1 MSSKSRNSS
10 TSSTPANISKLPKFL
25 QSKQTRDRSRSM
37 IDPASGSSSSSQS
50 SNVLLESPAAPP
62 TTQGPKR
69 SLIRRGSKLLGVKE
83 TSSEPHDADISE
95 DFSAADDS
103 TDEPPIIVEPVSP
116 RVRMRSERPLSS
128 VSDNHLSYYQSS
140 HSTTR
145 LSDIPTRLSGWFQHA
160 FNTSSTD
167 LTLPHLI
174 NTGHLPPT
182 SVSPKSKSSSLLTAA
197 KHGKGQLDKAMRY
210 LLDNDSAPDKCTDP
224 IWLLGV
230 QHPGYEPQTEPA
242 SPMLSRRGS
251 VDSRRTSSFRTSTSS
266 TVTATP
272 SGNNALSS
280 SQISSSSKHPGAHWP
295 PEFYADFTSRIWIT
309 YRSHFHPIR
318 DSSLN
323 AFEREQ
329 LEAAATGVPT
339 PMSSSPPTKRWWPGG
354 EKGWTSDAGWGC
366 MLRTG
371 QSLLATALIHLRLGR
386 DWRRP
391 PHPVATA
398 DYATYVQILTWFFD
412 SPSPQCPFS
421 VHRMALAGKDL
432 GKDLGQWFG
441 PSTAAGAIKTLVQ
454 NFPDAALGI
463 SVAVDSQIFQT
474 DVYSASHPPG
484 SSPPRKLSRWGGRA
498 VVVLIGIRLGLDGVN
513 PIYYDTIKALYTFP
527 QSIGIA
533 GGRPSSSYYFVGSQA
548 DNLFYLDPHH
558 SRSAIPLRLPPLAAE
573 RDRGIPIRQRTPER
587 ASVSPP
593 GHHRSP
599 TSPASSRTGS
609 STFSYRAPASPSP
622 LSKQLST
629 SSSSSG
635 GAHARWQST
644 GANGAGSELSVTASD
659 AGLDPTQLHL
669 VTAYNATE
677 LRTYHCERVRKM
689 PLSGLDPS
697 MLIGFLC
704 KNEED
709 WIDLRQ
715 RVTEL
720 FKNHKTIF
728 SIVDEPPSWSDVDD
742 SLESMSEPDEE
753 EDIPDDK
760 DSSRSD
766 AADEEVS
773 VPVPTEEEDDSDG
786 DFFDAGDGAANDDRI
801 SSRAASKSGQSEGD
815 TEDDPVGPM
824 TPCPM
829 GASSPV
835 NTPDGAAAPR
845 KANAVSFTR
854 SVSTDDGDLDDEEWV
869 DPTPIPA
876 TPLDAAP
883 PPFPTAGTPSPTTMT
898 KVKSSSSA
906 KSRKRKDARAP
917 VPFPSSAAEGG
928 DDRPRR
934 IPQMSTARGR
944 DGGRT
949 QSGGVKG
956 VIAPE
961 PGPEPEPGP
970 AEPDDPDADGDGDDF

>member
-1 MSSKSRNSS
+1 MSSKSRHSS
-10 TSSTPANISKLPKFL
+10 SASTPANSSKLPKFL

-37 IDPASGSSSSSQS
+37 IDPASGSSSTASSSSQS
-50 SNVLLESPAAPP
+50 SNVLLDPPPSPSI
-62 TTQGPKR
+62 TQIPKR
-69 SLIRRGSKLLGVKE
+69 SIIRRGSKLFGVKE
-83 TSSEPHDADISE
+83 SSSLPHDADVSE
-95 DFSAADDS
+95 DFGAADDS
-103 TDEPPIIVEPVSP
+103 TDEPPIIIEPAPS
-116 RVRMRSERPLSS
+116 RVRMRPERPLSS

-160 FNTSSTD
+160 FNSSSTD

-174 NTGHLPPT
+174 NSGHLPPT
-182 SVSPKSKSSSLLTAA
+182 SASPKGKSSALLTAA
-197 KHGKGQLDKAMRY
+197 KHGKGHLDKAMRY
-210 LLDNDSAPDKCTDP
+210 LLDSDSTPDKCTDP

-230 QHPGYEPQTEPA
+230 QHTGYEPPA
-242 SPMLSRRGS
+242 EAPSPVLSRRGS
-251 VDSRRTSSFRTSTSS
+251 VDSRRASSFRTSTSS
-266 TVTATP
+266 TVTASP
-272 SGNNALSS
+272 GGGNTLSS
-280 SQISSSSKHPGAHWP
+280 SQISSSKHPPAHWP
-295 PEFYADFTSRIWIT
+295 PAFYGDFTSRVWIT
-309 YRSHFHPIR
+309 YRSHFCPLR
-318 DSSLN
+318 DSSLSML
-323 AFEREQ
+323 EREQ
-329 LEAAATGVPT
+329 AEAAATGSLIPI
-339 PMSSSPPTKRWWPGG
+339 SSSPPTKRWWPGG

-371 QSLLATALIHLRLGR
+371 QSMLATALIHLHLGR

-391 PHPVATA
+391 PHPVYTA

-412 SPSPQCPFS
+412 SPSPLCPFS
-421 VHRMALAGKDL
+421 VHRMALAGKEL
-432 GKDLGQWFG
+432 GKDVGQWFG
-441 PSTAAGAIKTLVQ
+441 PSTAAGAIKTLVH
-454 NFPDAALGI
+454 NFPEASLGI

-474 DVYSASHPPG
+474 DVYSASHPPTG
-484 SSPPRKLSRWGGRA
+484 SPRPHKGSRWGGRA

-558 SRSAIPLRLPPLAAE
+558 SRTTIPLRLPPHVAE
-573 RDRGIPIRQRTPER
+573 RVRGIPIKQGMPER
-587 ASVSPP
+587 GSVSPP

-609 STFSYRAPASPSP
+609 SSFSYRAPASPSP

-635 GAHARWQST
+635 GAHARWHST
-644 GANGAGSELSVTASD
+644 GANGAGSELSGATSD
-659 AGLDPTQLHL
+659 TGLDVTQMHYA
-669 VTAYNATE
+669 TAYSPAE
-677 LRTYHCERVRKM
+677 LRTFHCERVRKM

-704 KNEED
+704 KDEAD
-709 WIDLRQ
+709 WVDLRE

-753 EDIPDDK
+753 EDMPEDK
-760 DSSRSD
+760 DSSRSI
-766 AADEEVS
+766 AGDEGVQG
-773 VPVPTEEEDDSDG
+773 EEDSDDSDG
-786 DFFDAGDGAANDDRI
+786 DFFDAGEDVAVEDRV
-801 SSRAASKSGQSEGD
+801 SSRAASKGGQNEVD
-815 TEDDPVGPM
+815 TENDPIGPM
-824 TPCPM
+824 TPGPSVST
-829 GASSPV
+829 ATETTAV
-835 NTPDGAAAPR
+835 PR
-845 KANAVSFTR
+845 KTHAVSFRHT
-854 SVSTDDGDLDDEEWV
+854 SSADEVDPDDEEWV

-876 TPLDAAP
+876 TPLEPTP
-883 PPFPTAGTPSPTTMT
+883 PLFTDGPAVPPMMA
-898 KVKSSSSA
+898 KAKSSSST
-906 KSRKRKDARAP
+906 KSRKRKETRMT
-917 VPFPSSAAEGG
+917 VPFPSCQAEGT

-934 IPQMSTARGR
+934 VPQMSTARAR

-956 VIAPE
+956 VIAPAPE
-961 PGPEPEPGP
+961 SGPEVEP
-970 AEPDDPDADGDGDDF
+970 ASQLDDPDGDDF